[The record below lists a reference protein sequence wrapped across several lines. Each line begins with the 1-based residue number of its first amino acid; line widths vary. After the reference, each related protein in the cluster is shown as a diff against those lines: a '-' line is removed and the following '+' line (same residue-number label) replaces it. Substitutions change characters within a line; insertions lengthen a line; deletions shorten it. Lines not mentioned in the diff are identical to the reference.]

1 VRRIATALAAAGL
14 LLLAV
19 ASPAFAHVVISP
31 PNAPKGSDALL
42 TFVVANEE
50 DNASTTKVEVTF
62 PQDHP
67 IAEAL
72 TTPMAG
78 WTAKVTSKEVTTPI
92 KTDEG
97 EINEAV
103 NTVTW
108 TASAGGFGAGEF
120 GSFAVSVGLPDDAD
134 ALTFK
139 VVQTYSNGTTVDWVD
154 ATVAGGD
161 EPEHPAPVL
170 TLTAGDG
177 GTTATTAPAASTSS
191 SDDDSNGLAIAALV
205 VGGIAVI
212 IAIAALVMG
221 RQKSPNSAV

>member
-1 VRRIATALAAAGL
+1 MRRIATALAAAGL

-31 PNAPKGSDALL
+31 PSAPKGSDALL
-42 TFVVANEE
+42 SFVVANEE

-78 WTAKVTSKEVTTPI
+78 WTAKVTSKAVTTPI

-108 TASAGGFGAGEF
+108 TATAGGFGAGEF

-139 VVQTYSNGTTVDWVD
+139 VVQTYSDGSTVDWVD

-177 GTTATTAPAASTSS
+177 ATTATTAPASSTS
-191 SDDDSNGLAIAALV
+191 SDDDSNGVAIAALV
-205 VGGIAVI
+205 VGGIGLI
-212 IAIAALVMG
+212 IAIVALVMG
-221 RQKSPNSAV
+221 RKKSATSAV

>member
-1 VRRIATALAAAGL
+1 MQFAGTFPAAASTHRRTTTPTRGTSTVRRIATALAAAGL

-31 PNAPKGSDALL
+31 PSAPKGSDALL
-42 TFVVANEE
+42 TFVAANEQ
-50 DNASTTKVEVTF
+50 DDASTTKIKVTF

-78 WTAKVTSKEVTTPI
+78 WTAKVTTKSVTTPI

-103 NTVTW
+103 DTVTW
-108 TASAGGFGAGEF
+108 TATAGGFKAGEF
-120 GSFAVSVGLPDDAD
+120 GSFAVSVGLPDAD
-134 ALTFK
+134 SLVFK
-139 VVQTYSNGTTVDWVD
+139 VVQTYSNGDTVDWVD
-154 ATVAGGD
+154 ASVPGGD

-170 TLTAGDG
+170 TLTAGGDE
-177 GTTATTAPAASTSS
+177 TPATAAPAS
-191 SDDDSNGLAIAALV
+191 
-205 VGGIAVI
+205 
-212 IAIAALVMG
+212 
-221 RQKSPNSAV
+221 

>member
-14 LLLAV
+14 LVLAA

-31 PNAPKGSDALL
+31 PSAPKGSDALL

-50 DNASTTKVEVTF
+50 DAATTKVEVTF

-72 TTPMAG
+72 TTPMPG
-78 WTAKVTSKEVTTPI
+78 WTAKVTSKSVTTPI
-92 KTDEG
+92 QTDEG

-108 TASAGGFGAGEF
+108 TATAGGFGAGEF

-134 ALTFK
+134 SLEFK
-139 VVQTYSNGTTVDWVD
+139 VVQTYSNGDSVDWVE
-154 ATVAGGD
+154 ATVEGGD

-170 TLTAGDG
+170 TLTAGG
-177 GTTATTAPAASTSS
+177 GETTATTAPASTSS
-191 SDDDSNGLAIAALV
+191 GDDDSNGVAIAALV
-205 VGGIAVI
+205 VGGIGLI
-212 IAIAALVMG
+212 IAIVALIMG
-221 RQKSPNSAV
+221 RKKSAATAV

>member
-14 LLLAV
+14 LLLAA

-31 PNAPKGSDALL
+31 SSAPKGSDALL

-78 WTAKVTSKEVTTPI
+78 WTAKVTSKSVTTPI
-92 KTDEG
+92 KTDNG

-108 TASAGGFGAGEF
+108 TATAGGFGAGEF

-134 ALTFK
+134 SLQFN
-139 VVQTYSNGTTVDWVD
+139 VVQTYSNGDTVDWVE
-154 ATVAGGD
+154 TTPPGGD

-170 TLTAGDG
+170 TLTAGG
-177 GTTATTAPAASTSS
+177 GATTATTAPASTGN
-191 SDDDSNGLAIAALV
+191 DDDNNGLAIAALV

-212 IAIAALVMG
+212 IAIVALVMG
-221 RQKSPNSAV
+221 RKKPSTSAA

>member
-19 ASPAFAHVVISP
+19 ASPAVAHVVISP
-31 PNAPKGSDALL
+31 PSAPKGSDALL

-50 DNASTTKVEVTF
+50 DSASTTKVEVTF

-72 TTPMAG
+72 TTPMPG
-78 WTAKVTSKEVTTPI
+78 WTAKVTSKNVTTPI
-92 KTDEG
+92 KTDNG

-108 TASAGGFGAGEF
+108 TATAGGFGAGEF
-120 GSFAVSVGLPDDAD
+120 GSFAVSVGLPEDAD
-134 ALTFK
+134 ALEFK
-139 VVQTYSNGTTVDWVD
+139 VVQTYSNDTTVDWVD
-154 ATVAGGD
+154 TTVAGGD

-170 TLTAGDG
+170 TLTAGG
-177 GTTATTAPAASTSS
+177 ATTATTAPASTGS
-191 SDDDSNGLAIAALV
+191 SDDDGNGLAIAALV

-212 IAIAALVMG
+212 IAIVAVVMG
-221 RQKSPNSAV
+221 RRKPNAAI